1 MYAQQPFRLPSE
13 MVAILKALST
23 LDGIART
30 LDPEYNLVAAA
41 QPFIRRIAL
50 SERKTIGRR
59 IGQQAGKFI
68 TQRLR
73 GKANNT
79 ALIQQLEE
87 QLATTEAE
95 LIARSIAQAKS
106 LKRLQLAGRS
116 LVYLLVSALS
126 LVAGILLL
134 PISQIIWV
142 WCCFGLAGLSG
153 LVGLR
158 YLLQFI
164 WQEQIDKFIR

>member
-1 MYAQQPFRLPSE
+1 M
-13 MVAILKALST
+13 
-23 LDGIART
+23 
-30 LDPEYNLVAAA
+30 
-41 QPFIRRIAL
+41 
-50 SERKTIGRR
+50 IGRR
-59 IGQQAGKFI
+59 IGQQASKFI

-73 GKANNT
+73 GKADT
-79 ALIQQLEE
+79 TELIQQLED
-87 QLATTEAE
+87 QLASTEAE

-142 WCCFGLAGLSG
+142 WCCFSLAGLSG

-164 WQEQIDKFIR
+164 WQEQIDKFLQG